1 MVKDPVCGME
11 IDKEKAAAQREYEGQ
26 TYFFCSV
33 SCRDKFNAAPQEYIQ
48 NQTGGGAHK
57 GKGGCCCS

>member
-11 IDKEKAAAQREYEGQ
+11 IDKEKAVAQLEHEGQ
-26 TYFFCSV
+26 TYYFCSL
-33 SCRDKFNAAPQEYIQ
+33 SCHDKFNAAPQDYTQ
-48 NQTGGGAHK
+48 KQAGGGAHK